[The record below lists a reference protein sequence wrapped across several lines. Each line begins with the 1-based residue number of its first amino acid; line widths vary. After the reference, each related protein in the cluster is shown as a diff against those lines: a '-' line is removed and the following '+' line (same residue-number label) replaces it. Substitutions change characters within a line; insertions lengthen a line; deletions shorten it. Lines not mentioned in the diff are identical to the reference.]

1 MERSVERFK
10 IKGTFSHSSVE
21 ILPIR
26 QVLDFLDEFT
36 EDLIQ
41 GDCGTLYAEVGIFTF
56 KVSNMSSSSA
66 IRRALFRA
74 AVKERRAL
82 LVPGAFNALSARVAE
97 DAGFE
102 ALYLTGAGVTNM
114 AFGLP
119 DLGFVGLHDMAEQ
132 TARIRD
138 AVALPL
144 IVDADTG
151 YGNAM
156 NVRHTVR
163 TLERAG
169 ADAIQ
174 FEDQVLPKKCGHFSG
189 KAVIPSAE
197 MVGKLRAAVDAREDG
212 NLQIVARTDACALY
226 GIEAAIERGQRYIEA
241 GADILFIEAPERAVD
256 VARLPKLFDTPQ
268 LMNIVIGGKTPT
280 LSRAELAQLGYGVV
294 LYANAALQ
302 GAVHGMQRALGVL
315 RDSGRLD
322 EDPGIVV
329 PFSERQ
335 RLVNKDLFDRLERE
349 YATPVAIGSLD
360 RQAH

>member
-1 MERSVERFK
+1 
-10 IKGTFSHSSVE
+10 
-21 ILPIR
+21 
-26 QVLDFLDEFT
+26 
-36 EDLIQ
+36 
-41 GDCGTLYAEVGIFTF
+41 
-56 KVSNMSSSSA
+56 MSSSSA
-66 IRRALFRA
+66 IRRALFHA

-97 DAGFE
+97 EVGFE

-114 AFGLP
+114 SFALP

-138 AVALPL
+138 AVGLPL

-151 YGNAM
+151 FGNAL

-174 FEDQVLPKKCGHFSG
+174 FEDQVLPKKCGHFAG
-189 KAVIPSAE
+189 KAVISSAE
-197 MVGKLRAAVDAREDG
+197 MVGKLRAAVDAREDDK
-212 NLQIVARTDACALY
+212 LQIIARTDACALY
-226 GIEAAIERGQRYIEA
+226 GIEEAIERGQRYIEA
-241 GADILFIEAPERAVD
+241 GADILFIEAPETAAD
-256 VARLPKLFDTPQ
+256 IARLPKLFDTPQ

-280 LSRAELAQLGYGVV
+280 LGRAELAQLGYGVA

-302 GAVHGMQRALGVL
+302 GAVLGMQRALGVL

-322 EDPGIVV
+322 EDPGFVV

-335 RLVNKDLFDRLERE
+335 RLVNKELFDRLERE
-349 YATPVAIGSLD
+349 YAAPG
-360 RQAH
+360 Q